1 MKEKEAV
8 DESLVQSKPLKETQQ
23 GSKVIEGEMFSIN
36 YFKIIALI
44 LCSLSRKNVKYVKN
58 F

>member
-36 YFKIIALI
+36 YFKIVCKEFLT
-44 LCSLSRKNVKYVKN
+44 K
-58 F
+58 